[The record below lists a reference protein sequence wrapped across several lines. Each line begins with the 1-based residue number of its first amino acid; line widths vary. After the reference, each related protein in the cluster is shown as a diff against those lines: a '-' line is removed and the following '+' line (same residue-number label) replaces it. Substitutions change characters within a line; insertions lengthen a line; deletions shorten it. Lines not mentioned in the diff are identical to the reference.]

1 MTLRVDTAVRKITKC
16 SDHNGC
22 VDTVISDLEVACLRD
37 VQFGGMI
44 WFGYG

>member
-1 MTLRVDTAVRKITKC
+1 MTLRVDTAVRKITRC
-16 SDHNGC
+16 GDHNGR
-22 VDTVISDLEVACLRD
+22 VDTVISDPEVARLRD